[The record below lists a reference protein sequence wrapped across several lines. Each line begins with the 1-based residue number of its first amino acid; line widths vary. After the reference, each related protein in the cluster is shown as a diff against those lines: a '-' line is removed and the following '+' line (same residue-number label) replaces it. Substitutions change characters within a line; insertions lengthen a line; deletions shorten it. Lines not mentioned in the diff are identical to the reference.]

1 MTPTNRRQRAEKFG
15 RRGEFWAKIYLR
27 CQGFRII
34 GERFKARGGE
44 IDLVAKRGQLLVF
57 IEVKARTTEEGLNQA
72 YYGVRQDRI
81 IQAAHYWLSQNP
93 HFQHHTI
100 RFDVIGL
107 APFRW
112 PVHIVDAFQ
121 TN

>member
-1 MTPTNRRQRAEKFG
+1 MTQENRRQKAEKFG
-15 RRGEFWAKIYLR
+15 RRGEFWAKFYLR
-27 CQGFRII
+27 GQGFKII

-57 IEVKARTTEEGLNQA
+57 VEVKARATEQGLDQA

-81 IQAAHYWLSQNP
+81 IQAAHIWLGQNP
-93 HFQHHTI
+93 QFQHHTI

>member
-1 MTPTNRRQRAEKFG
+1 MANSQNRQKAERFG
-15 RRGEFWAKIYLR
+15 HKGEFWAKLYLR
-27 CQGFRII
+27 AQGFRIL
-34 GERFKARGGE
+34 GQRVKSRNGE
-44 IDLVAKRGQLLVF
+44 IDIVVKRGQLLVF
-57 IEVKARTTEEGLNQA
+57 IEVKARAYNKMLEQA
-72 YYGVRQDRI
+72 FEGVRQDRI
-81 IQAAHYWLSQNP
+81 VGAAQYWLSQNP
-93 HFQHHTI
+93 KFAHYTI